1 MGRAT
6 ACRVALLL
14 CLLCCLLANG
24 CAYGIF
30 EDRRLIDTMAE
41 DKKMATSIKSA
52 LLRDNFRDGLA
63 VSVYVFYGN
72 VFLLGELP
80 KKLQGRAVEI
90 ARRYKPLSITPH
102 WFSPAS
108 SDVGNLSLA
117 SSVRTALIGT
127 RGLSSTRIDSVVNAG
142 RVVLLGVVHD
152 NAEKQLAIS
161 VARKVRGVSSVTS
174 YLLLPQSPARE

>member
-1 MGRAT
+1 MSATSPWRA
-6 ACRVALLL
+6 ALLL

-24 CAYGIF
+24 CAYSIY
-30 EDRRLIDTMAE
+30 EDRRLMDTMAE
-41 DKKMATSIKSA
+41 DKKMATAIKSA

-63 VSVYVFYGN
+63 ISVYVFYGN
-72 VFLLGELP
+72 VFLLGEIP
-80 KKLQGRAVEI
+80 KKLQARAVEI
-90 ARRYKPLSITPH
+90 ARAYKPVSITPH

-108 SDVGNLSLA
+108 SDVGNLALA
-117 SSVRTALIGT
+117 SSLRTALIGT
-127 RGLSSTRIDSVVNAG
+127 RGLSSTRIDSEVNAG

-174 YLLLPQSPARE
+174 YLLLPQSPGKK